1 MAGFNWFLI
10 VVTVVVAALAVLTAL
25 YVLVHYMHPEDKNQ
39 AWFPKVVVIMGIT
52 LAIWT
57 VLLFP
62 LDAGE
67 PWTHVVKLRA
77 FTLHWHNSPF
87 SCIFNVGMGQQQCDS
102 Q

>member
-1 MAGFNWFLI
+1 MRSVLSMAGFNWFLI

-25 YVLVHYMHPEDKNQ
+25 YILVHYMHPEDKNQ

-62 LDAGE
+62 LDAG
-67 PWTHVVKLRA
+67 A
-77 FTLHWHNSPF
+77 SFTRCQVSN
-87 SCIFNVGMGQQQCDS
+87 
-102 Q
+102 